1 MLVLPVSFCGQDHN
15 DDALPIRGY
24 VGSIPEPMR
33 WRHIS
38 SECARA
44 GMPQLGARSYR
55 LATCADQDL
64 DEVELSEE
72 YGISR
77 TPMRDVLR
85 RWREK
90 DTLER
95 GRFALLGSPTS
106 SWTQS
111 NAPMGY
117 RMAGGIRWDDFEEA
131 LAAVRDVG
139 PGGHYLGHPHTPANF
154 QRAFF
159 MPKLFDNNSFEQWS
173 ADGSKD
179 TPSALSTK
187 PARSV
192 RRMRSRSSTNAST
205 KRRARFPPS
214 MR

>member
-1 MLVLPVSFCGQDHN
+1 MGQKVRRAAKT
-15 DDALPIRGY
+15 ALSRSPIDSEST
-24 VGSIPEPMR
+24 GSPMKNGK
-33 WRHIS
+33 S
-38 SECARA
+38 SLYEALKRRI
-44 GMPQLGARSYR
+44 LTLE
-55 LATCADQDL
+55 LAPDQDL

-159 MPKLFDNNSFEQWS
+159 MPKLFDNNSFELWS

-205 KRRARFPPS
+205 KRRAISSRAAGARFPPS